1 MAAGGRQLSVQA
13 IAVAIVVIYAVIIT
27 TIILFLLDKLSKL
40 RVPVEMQREGLDE
53 PFYGESAFALWGMK
67 SGKPE

>member
-40 RVPVEMQREGLDE
+40 RVPVEVQREGLDE
-53 PFYGESAFALWGMK
+53 QYYGQSAYSLWGMRAR
-67 SGKPE
+67 KPD